1 MTMVLK
7 VWARPLIVPPGPNTG
22 GVKSS
27 QMNLFIWLVLQ
38 LNRLPDP
45 VMVKALSIFLIYGP
59 CDSKDTFL
67 LIANVHVHSEK

>member
-1 MTMVLK
+1 MTLVLK
-7 VWARPLIVPPGPNTG
+7 VWARPLIVPHGPNTG

-45 VMVKALSIFLIYGP
+45 VMVKALSIFLYM
-59 CDSKDTFL
+59 
-67 LIANVHVHSEK
+67 VHVLQRHIFTDS

>member
-7 VWARPLIVPPGPNTG
+7 VWARPLIVPHGPNTG

-27 QMNLFIWLVLQ
+27 QMNLLIWLVLQ

-45 VMVKALSIFLIYGP
+45 VMVKALSIFLYM
-59 CDSKDTFL
+59 
-67 LIANVHVHSEK
+67 VHVTPKTHFYW